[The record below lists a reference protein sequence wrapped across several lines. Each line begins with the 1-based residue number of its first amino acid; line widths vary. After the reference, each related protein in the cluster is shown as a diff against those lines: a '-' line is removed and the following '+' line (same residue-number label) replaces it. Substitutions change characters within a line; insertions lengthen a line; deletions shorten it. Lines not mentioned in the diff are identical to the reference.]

1 VSTLI
6 DQPARDR
13 FEQGHDVNISVIAP
27 AGVGKTT
34 AIVNRIVHLA
44 RLPEAEAVERLRRLV
59 VVTYSVRAAQ
69 QMQQRARAAMRAA
82 AGSTNIQ
89 RAFQQTFFGTIHS
102 FCVRLLDRFGHY
114 LGLPSPVGLLQD
126 EEELWQRFL
135 LRGLDSDFGH
145 DPHFD
150 PLFDFYAPAQLY
162 SLGRALPPDPELP
175 TSPLPDP
182 DLGPLL
188 GFSGEGLK
196 GPTKASIVRAQAM
209 ALFWDE
215 AWKLGERSRPLP
227 GYPASPLAA
236 PYAEVWRKTFAP
248 LHAWLHDMTHAFGR
262 RVANAY
268 ERFRLNDVEPVMT
281 YDDQV
286 RLALRLLDIPDVRRE
301 LAGDCYSVLLDEAQ
315 DTDPLQ
321 FEVLRRAAGLGEG
334 MEQPDNQNFS
344 IVGDFQQA
352 IYAPRSDL
360 ATYQKVHDQI
370 SSGLRGTASRLEVTF
385 RCDAAIIDF
394 VNRVFPGI
402 LNNTGGQCNFEKLVP
417 RDGAGAGQ
425 VVRLD
430 CPNLQEREEG
440 VKIKSADLFEHEA
453 AFVADRIAS
462 LGFSGLGARNWS
474 QVAILCP
481 RKNWLLDL
489 RHALLARGL
498 RVQLHSSDETA
509 RDRMPGAWLTA
520 LIWIAAHPE
529 DTFEIAGVLREVF
542 GVPDSDMAL
551 LTEGEG
557 DKLRLERPV
566 ADAKNSVGRALEQ
579 LRSALAGADS
589 KPLDAVVRQIVEKTL
604 LRERLR
610 SIPDVDAADV
620 DRELDGFL
628 AIIARRSAE
637 GSTLPELAQELRA
650 GLAQP
655 DGVEEEIHDDAIQL
669 MTSHKA
675 KGLEWDAVI
684 APYLFRRIEWKNPE
698 YPRVVSLGVDELI
711 ICRDKDE
718 YEEHAR
724 EIVLRRERQ
733 QCQRLYYV
741 MFTRARK
748 TLVLFDDEALMAGQK
763 KGRTGEIAGDFLQFT
778 SGPGREIFH
787 ALPAEFL
794 LQPEAAPAPAMPKPV
809 TPALPKVS
817 AAALRKAVQRA
828 ADFSRRITPHTLAVH
843 WRDEAEPEKQAEQED
858 EATAHVVDGPGV
870 LYGTWWHEF
879 VQTLSWGQPVTTWQK
894 KFLEAHPRSP
904 QPERAVREW
913 DLFRNST
920 LAKWLAEPGRLIQVE
935 VPFLWRES
943 GQPCLEGIIDLAVYS
958 ANESTWQVIDWKTN
972 RVDPTGSAAVVE
984 IYRGQIQ
991 AYVRA
996 LREMRSAEVKGSLYL
1011 TQTGEWVPV
1020 E

>member
-1 VSTLI
+1 
-6 DQPARDR
+6 
-13 FEQGHDVNISVIAP
+13 
-27 AGVGKTT
+27 
-34 AIVNRIVHLA
+34 
-44 RLPEAEAVERLRRLV
+44 
-59 VVTYSVRAAQ
+59 
-69 QMQQRARAAMRAA
+69 MRAA
-82 AGSTNIQ
+82 AVTTNIQ

-135 LRGLDSDFGH
+135 LRGLDPDFGS
-145 DPHFD
+145 DPHIGK
-150 PLFDFYAPAQLY
+150 LFDFYAPAQLY
-162 SLGRALPPDPELP
+162 SLGRALPPGLEIP

-182 DLGPLL
+182 NVEPLL
-188 GFSGEGLK
+188 AFKGDGLK
-196 GPTKASIVRAQAM
+196 GPTKASIVRAQGRT
-209 ALFWDE
+209 LLWYE
-215 AWKLGERSRPLP
+215 AWKLGEYFRPLP
-227 GYPASPLAA
+227 GYPSSPLAA
-236 PYAEVWRKTFAP
+236 PYAEIWRATFAP
-248 LHAWLHDMTHAFGR
+248 LHEWLHDTAHAFGR

-268 ERFRLNDVEPVMT
+268 ERFRLSEAVMT

-286 RLALRLLDIPDVRRE
+286 RLALRLLDIPDVQRE
-301 LAGDCYSVLLDEAQ
+301 LVGDCYSVLLDEAQ

-321 FEVLRRAAGLGEG
+321 FEVLRRTAGLGEG
-334 MEQPDNQNFS
+334 MQQSDNQNFS

-370 SSGLRGTASRLEVTF
+370 RHGLRGTASRLEVTF
-385 RCDAAIIDF
+385 RCDTAIIDF

-402 LNNTGGQCNFEKLVP
+402 LNHTGGQCNFEKLVP
-417 RDGAGAGQ
+417 RDGAGPGQ
-425 VVRLD
+425 VVRLE
-430 CPNLQEREEG
+430 CPDLPEPEEG

-498 RVQLHSSDETA
+498 RVQLHSSDETP

-529 DTFEIAGVLREVF
+529 DTFEIAGVLREVL
-542 GVPDSDMAL
+542 GVSDSDMAL
-551 LTEGEG
+551 FTEGDG
-557 DKLRLERPV
+557 DKLRLDRPV
-566 ADAKNSVGRALEQ
+566 VDAKHSVRRALEQ
-579 LRSALAGADS
+579 LRSALAGTDS
-589 KPLDAVVRQIVEKTL
+589 KPLDAVVRQIVEKTQ

-628 AIIARRSAE
+628 AIIAGRSAQ
-637 GSTLPELAQELRA
+637 GSTLVELAQDLRA

-655 DGVEEEIHDDAIQL
+655 DGGEEEIHDDAIQM

-684 APYLFRRIEWKNPE
+684 VPYLFRRIEWKNPE
-698 YPRVVSLGVDELI
+698 YPRVVSLGVDNLI

-718 YEEHAR
+718 YDEHAR
-724 EIVLRRERQ
+724 DIVLTRERQ

-748 TLVLFDDEALMAGQK
+748 TLMLFDDEASMAGQK
-763 KGRTGEIAGDFLQFT
+763 KGRAGEIAGDFLQFS

-794 LQPEAAPAPAMPKPV
+794 PQLEAAPALAKLEPVMPI
-809 TPALPKVS
+809 LPKVS
-817 AAALRKAVQRA
+817 TAALRKAVQRA
-828 ADFSRRITPHTLAVH
+828 ADFPRRITPHTLAVH
-843 WRDEAEPEKQAEQED
+843 SRDEAEPEKQVEQED
-858 EATAHVVDGPGV
+858 DAAVRTVDGPGV

-879 VQTLSWGQPVTTWQK
+879 VQTLPWGQPVATWEK
-894 KFLEAHPRSP
+894 KFAEAQSRSP
-904 QPERAVREW
+904 QPDRAVREW
-913 DLFRNST
+913 NLFRNSP
-920 LAKWLAEPGRLIQVE
+920 LAKWLAEPGRLVQVE
-935 VPFLWRES
+935 VPFLWREN
-943 GQPCLEGIIDLAVYS
+943 GQPCLEGVIDLAVYS
-958 ANESTWQVIDWKTN
+958 EAESTWRVIDWKTN
-972 RVDPTGSAAVVE
+972 RVGPTGSAGVIE

-991 AYVRA
+991 AYMRA
-996 LREMRSAEVKGSLYL
+996 LREMLSADVKGSLYL